1 MPETITLSKR
11 NPGAR
16 LAAITRVETKLPRCM
31 QRRLPYA
38 TAGSASVRCHPR
50 SSPYRCTDHRIPKRP
65 YRLAVGLSMTRTGR
79 DTSTTIPKSCS
90 DRCPPSFLAIG
101 SPCCKKSLSMMDLS
115 LPVVDPDIG
124 DLKSESESSASRLD
138 EIADRSKDILAN
150 GGSAYC
156 SGGSWTDATPS
167 SESEQSETI
176 GLIKDPTINAA
187 NVVCRVLVLNAW
199 RRRRAE
205 IAQLEQQVEHL
216 HLQIEFLRRLLL
228 AENDRVGRLNSEL
241 HREKSQLEEVMS
253 QRDAIRSEKEKLE
266 IELKRAEEI
275 SRERSITVGNLKN
288 ELLTAQDQLKAL
300 DAQMTKDREKL
311 LKLREDKRI
320 LLDKVSASEALA
332 TERDA
337 RVEKTES
344 IIEELQLQ
352 LVAQVSLAE
361 SAQEQ
366 LQCTSR
372 ELQTAMAERQR
383 LEKYLKASEGNAKT
397 LSLRTI
403 SLESQLADREVE
415 LRRVEMEYHSQM
427 MELNE
432 LRERLLRQSQEGG
445 WSRILQIAGSIMR
458 VSILRTFTFLSS
470 ATLPLL
476 P

>member
-16 LAAITRVETKLPRCM
+16 LATIARVETKLPRCM
-31 QRRLPYA
+31 QRKLPDV
-38 TAGSASVRCHPR
+38 SASVRCHPR
-50 SSPYRCTDHRIPKRP
+50 SSPYRCTDYRIPKRS
-65 YRLAVGLSMTRTGR
+65 YRLAVGLSVTSRTGR
-79 DTSTTIPKSCS
+79 NTSTTIPKSHT
-90 DRCPPSFLAIG
+90 DRCSPNFLA

-138 EIADRSKDILAN
+138 EIADRSKDILTN

-156 SGGSWTDATPS
+156 SGRSWTDATPS
-167 SESEQSETI
+167 SESEQSETA

-187 NVVCRVLVLNAW
+187 NVVCRVLLLNAW

-228 AENDRVGRLNSEL
+228 AENNRVGRLNSEL
-241 HREKSQLEEVMS
+241 HREKSQLEEMTC

-266 IELKRAEEI
+266 MELKRTEEV
-275 SRERSITVGNLKN
+275 SQERSVTVGNLKN

-300 DAQMTKDREKL
+300 DAQMTKDREKF

-320 LLDKVSASEALA
+320 LLDKISVSEVLA

-337 RVEKTES
+337 RVEKAES
-344 IIEELQLQ
+344 AIEELQLQ
-352 LVAQVSLAE
+352 LVSQVSLAE
-361 SAQEQ
+361 SAQDQ

-372 ELQTAMAERQR
+372 ELQTAIAERQR

-397 LSLRTI
+397 LKLRTI
-403 SLESQLADREVE
+403 SLENQLTDREVK

-432 LRERLLRQSQEGG
+432 LRDQLLRQSQEGG
-445 WSRILQIAGSIMR
+445 WNRIVQIAGSIMR
-458 VSILRTFTFLSS
+458 VSILRTFAFLSS